1 MKAGD
6 ARAPKILLVG
16 AGAVGQV
23 YGYHLHRGGAQVT
36 FYVRAKY
43 REGLA
48 QDGMPLYPLKGRDK
62 GKCIEFK
69 DFGLVSTPAEVAAQG
84 PFDQVWLCM
93 SSTALKGD
101 WLEPLLAVIGE
112 TPERAVA
119 ERSSR
124 PAGGGSHEVR
134 SQQSERANQ
143 PAPAAERRGNPPDSL
158 PFSAAGAT
166 VVSLQ
171 PGLED
176 GPYLRARMPAER
188 LVQGLIP
195 MISYQT
201 PLPTET
207 RNPPGVAFYT
217 PPGKNPFSGPRVG
230 PVVAALKAGGWASKA
245 VPDVA
250 RVTALGSAMMIPVIA
265 GLEVGGWRFKA
276 FGRGDGVRL
285 ASAALAQTTQIAV
298 PGFRRALIWLF
309 RRPWTLRFML
319 FMGERVLPLPLEV
332 YLQYHFTKVADQ
344 TRAQLHTFIE
354 RGRAAGQPTEAVEA
368 LLHRLPPLE

>member
-1 MKAGD
+1 M
-6 ARAPKILLVG
+6 KILLVG

-36 FYVRAKY
+36 FYVREKY

-48 QDGMPLYPLKGRDK
+48 QDGMPLYPLKGRNK
-62 GKCIEFK
+62 GGSFLPALLRNRRVPAKCIEFR
-69 DFGLVSTPAEVAAQG
+69 DFGLVSAPAEVAAQG

-101 WLEPLLAVIGE
+101 WLTALLAVIG
-112 TPERAVA
+112 
-119 ERSSR
+119 
-124 PAGGGSHEVR
+124 
-134 SQQSERANQ
+134 
-143 PAPAAERRGNPPDSL
+143 D
-158 PFSAAGAT
+158 AT

-176 GPYLRARMPAER
+176 GPYLRARMPVER

-201 PLPTET
+201 PLPTEAHT
-207 RNPPGVAFYT
+207 HPGIAFYT

-230 PVVAALKAGGWASKA
+230 PVVAALKAGGWPSKA

-265 GLEVGGWRFKA
+265 GLEVGGWQFKA
-276 FGRGDGVRL
+276 FGRGEGVRL

-309 RRPWTLRFML
+309 RRPWTLRCVL
-319 FMGERVLPLPLEV
+319 FLGERVLPLPLEV

-354 RGRAAGQPTEAVEA
+354 RGRAAGQATDAIEA
-368 LLHRLPPLE
+368 LLDRLPSLA

>member
-1 MKAGD
+1 M
-6 ARAPKILLVG
+6 KILLVG

-48 QDGMPLYPLKGRDK
+48 QDGMPLYPLKGPDK
-62 GKCIEFK
+62 GKCIEFR

-101 WLEPLLAVIGE
+101 WLEPLLAVVGE
-112 TPERAVA
+112 
-119 ERSSR
+119 
-124 PAGGGSHEVR
+124 
-134 SQQSERANQ
+134 
-143 PAPAAERRGNPPDSL
+143 
-158 PFSAAGAT
+158 AT

-207 RNPPGVAFYT
+207 RNPPGIAFYT

-265 GLEVGGWRFKA
+265 GLEVGGWQFKA

-309 RRPWTLRFML
+309 RRPWTLRFVL

-368 LLHRLPPLE
+368 LLRRLPPLE

>member
-1 MKAGD
+1 VKAGD

-62 GKCIEFK
+62 GKCIEFR

-101 WLEPLLAVIGE
+101 WLEPLLAVVGE
-112 TPERAVA
+112 APERAVA
-119 ERSSR
+119 E
-124 PAGGGSHEVR
+124 
-134 SQQSERANQ
+134 QSERANQ

-207 RNPPGVAFYT
+207 RNPPGIAFYT

-309 RRPWTLRFML
+309 RRPWTLRFVL